1 MIIKKR
7 RIAVRSQPNFQA
19 TVSVSD
25 DDESGEKLRMNMGTC
40 YFPKDI
46 ESNPESLGQ
55 DAHFI
60 CQERQTFGVAD
71 GVGGWAKKG
80 IDSGIFA
87 RELMSNCLTSLR
99 SLKPGR
105 AVNLKKILLK
115 AHSKTAAIGSST
127 ACVVSLKGDRLCYA
141 NVGDSG
147 FMVFRGK
154 RLVYRSPTQQNYFNC
169 PFSLGNWVGEGKRP
183 VSVFLGEFD
192 VEQGD
197 IVIAGSDGVFD
208 NLFGSEIEEIL
219 QESEGRPWP
228 QDLAWTIAT
237 VASMNSTSE
246 EYDSPF
252 AITAESEGIE
262 HVGGKIDDITV
273 IVAVIE
279 LDQPRVSQEEE
290 EEE

>member
-7 RIAVRSQPNFQA
+7 SLSDFQA

-25 DDESGEKLRMNMGTC
+25 DDESSG
-40 YFPKDI
+40 
-46 ESNPESLGQ
+46 
-55 DAHFI
+55 
-60 CQERQTFGVAD
+60 RQAFGVAD
-71 GVGGWAKKG
+71 GVGGWARKG

-87 RELMSNCLTSLR
+87 RELMSNYLASLR
-99 SLKPGR
+99 SLNPGR
-105 AVNLKKILLK
+105 AVDLKETLLK
-115 AHSKTAAIGSST
+115 AHSMTAATGSST
-127 ACVVSLKGDRLCYA
+127 ACVVSLEGDRLCYA

-154 RLVYRSPTQQNYFNC
+154 RLVYRSPTQQNYFNR

-197 IVIAGSDGVFD
+197 VVVAGSDGVFD

-219 QESEGRPWP
+219 QESDGEPWP
-228 QDLAWTIAT
+228 QDLAWSIAT
-237 VASMNSTSE
+237 VASMNSVSQ

-252 AITAESEGIE
+252 AIAAESQGIE
-262 HVGGKIDDITV
+262 HVGG
-273 IVAVIE
+273 
-279 LDQPRVSQEEE
+279 QNR
-290 EEE
+290 

>member
-7 RIAVRSQPNFQA
+7 SLSDFQA

-25 DDESGEKLRMNMGTC
+25 DDESSGRLKMDMGTC
-40 YFPKDI
+40 YFPKDFD
-46 ESNPESLGQ
+46 SNPESLGQ

-60 CQERQTFGVAD
+60 CQERQAFGVAD
-71 GVGGWAKKG
+71 GVGGWARKG

-87 RELMSNCLTSLR
+87 RELMSNYLASLR
-99 SLKPGR
+99 SLNPCR
-105 AVNLKKILLK
+105 AVDLKETLLK
-115 AHSKTAAIGSST
+115 AHSKTGATGSST
-127 ACVVSLKGDRLCYA
+127 ACVVSLEGDRLCYA

-154 RLVYRSPTQQNYFNC
+154 RLVYRSPTQQNYFNR

-197 IVIAGSDGVFD
+197 VVVAGSDGVFD

-219 QESEGRPWP
+219 QESDGESWP
-228 QDLAWTIAT
+228 QDLAWSIAT
-237 VASMNSTSE
+237 VASMNSVSQ

-252 AITAESEGIE
+252 AIAAESEGIE
-262 HVGGKIDDITV
+262 HVGGKIDDITA

-279 LDQPRVSQEEE
+279 LDQPRVSQEK
-290 EEE
+290 

>member
-7 RIAVRSQPNFQA
+7 SLSDFQA

-25 DDESGEKLRMNMGTC
+25 DDESSGRLKMDMGTC
-40 YFPKDI
+40 YFPKDFD
-46 ESNPESLGQ
+46 SNPESLGQ

-60 CQERQTFGVAD
+60 CQERQAFGVAD
-71 GVGGWAKKG
+71 GVGGWARKG

-87 RELMSNCLTSLR
+87 RELMSNYLASLR
-99 SLKPGR
+99 FKSCVR
-105 AVNLKKILLK
+105 
-115 AHSKTAAIGSST
+115 SST
-127 ACVVSLKGDRLCYA
+127 ACVVSLEGDRLCYA

-154 RLVYRSPTQQNYFNC
+154 RLVYRSPTQQNYFNR

-197 IVIAGSDGVFD
+197 VVVAGSDGVFD

-219 QESEGRPWP
+219 QESDGESWP
-228 QDLAWTIAT
+228 QDLAWSIAT
-237 VASMNSTSE
+237 VASMNSVSQ

-252 AITAESEGIE
+252 AIAAESEGIE
-262 HVGGKIDDITV
+262 HVGGKIDDILPCSVMAAT
-273 IVAVIE
+273 
-279 LDQPRVSQEEE
+279 SS
-290 EEE
+290 

>member
-7 RIAVRSQPNFQA
+7 SLSDFQA

-25 DDESGEKLRMNMGTC
+25 DDESSGRLKMDMGTC
-40 YFPKDI
+40 YFPKDFD
-46 ESNPESLGQ
+46 SNPESLGQ

-60 CQERQTFGVAD
+60 CQERQAFGVAD
-71 GVGGWAKKG
+71 GVGGWARKG

-87 RELMSNCLTSLR
+87 RELMSNYLASLR
-99 SLKPGR
+99 SLNPGR
-105 AVNLKKILLK
+105 AVDLKETLLK
-115 AHSKTAAIGSST
+115 AHSKTAATGSST
-127 ACVVSLKGDRLCYA
+127 ACVVSLEGDRLCYA

-154 RLVYRSPTQQNYFNC
+154 RLVYRSPTQQNYFNR
-169 PFSLGNWVGEGKRP
+169 PFSLGNWAGEGKRP

-197 IVIAGSDGVFD
+197 VVVAGSDGVFD

-219 QESEGRPWP
+219 QESEGESWP
-228 QDLAWTIAT
+228 QDLAWSIAT
-237 VASMNSTSE
+237 VASMNSVSQ

-252 AITAESEGIE
+252 AIAAESEGIE
-262 HVGGKIDDITV
+262 HVGGKIDDITA
-273 IVAVIE
+273 IVALIE
-279 LDQPRVSQEEE
+279 LDQP
-290 EEE
+290 